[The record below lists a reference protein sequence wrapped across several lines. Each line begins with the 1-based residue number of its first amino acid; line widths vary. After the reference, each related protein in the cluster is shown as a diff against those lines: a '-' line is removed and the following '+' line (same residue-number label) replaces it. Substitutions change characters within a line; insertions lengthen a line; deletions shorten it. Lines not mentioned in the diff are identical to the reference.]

1 MLNLNL
7 QQLVAGSAVGGAAA
21 WHLVRPLAQPYI
33 DGALSALPAYLAGR
47 ARDQFA
53 AAVASGKIPA
63 PAARL
68 FKALGATAIQ
78 WANAEAG
85 DKTSD
90 AAEAAAIVDA
100 LSHVPYLD
108 KLVAADPDDA
118 AHDVA
123 VALAALK
130 AQLAKDAGQ
139 GTPAA

>member
-1 MLNLNL
+1 MSNLNSS
-7 QQLVAGSAVGGAAA
+7 LVAAAAAGAAT
-21 WHLVRPLAQPYI
+21 WHVVRPIVQPYI
-33 DGALSALPAYLAGR
+33 DKALSALPAYLAGR

-53 AAVASGKIPA
+53 AAVQSGKIPA

-68 FKALGATAIQ
+68 FKALGAAALQ
-78 WANAEAG
+78 WAQSEVAG
-85 DKTSD
+85 GTD
-90 AAEAAAIVDA
+90 ADQAAAIVSA
-100 LSHVPYLD
+100 LGHVPYLD

-123 VALAALK
+123 LAVAALK